1 MKKVLSVLSVATLS
15 LSLVLVSCGSK
26 PEGQPGGA
34 NQGGAEGGAQGGAAP
49 TARIGMVTDVG
60 GVNDNSFNQSAWEG
74 LQKLQK
80 DLNLPQD
87 NVSYL
92 QSTSDADY
100 IPNLTQ
106 FVKDKWDLTWGIGF
120 VIGDHVKKVATE
132 NPDSKLAIIDAEV
145 DAPNVESVLFK
156 EHEGSFLAGVV
167 AAKMSKSKKV
177 GFVGGMEIPVI
188 KRFEVGFE
196 AGVKAADPSVEV
208 VKVYT
213 GAFDKP
219 DLGKSTASQMYGQGV
234 DIIFHASGA
243 TGDGVFNEAKD
254 RKSKGENVW
263 VIGVDKDQSL
273 TFGDEVTL
281 TSMVKRVDEAVYRVS
296 KDVIDGKFEGGKIVW
311 LGLAEDGVGL
321 AETSKKNV
329 PEDVLKLADEFKQK
343 IVKGEIT
350 VPEK

>member
-1 MKKVLSVLSVATLS
+1 MKKVLSVLSVAALS
-15 LSLVLVSCGSK
+15 LSLVLAGCGGK
-26 PEGQPGGA
+26 TEGQQGAA
-34 NQGGAEGGAQGGAAP
+34 NQGEGQAAAP
-49 TARIGMVTDVG
+49 NARIGMVTDVG

-80 DLNLPQD
+80 DLNLPQE
-87 NVSYL
+87 NVNYL

-120 VIGDHVKKVATE
+120 LMGDHVKKVASE
-132 NPDSKLAIIDAEV
+132 NPDAKLAIIDAEV

-156 EHEGSFLAGVV
+156 EHEGSFLVGVV

-188 KRFEVGFE
+188 KRFEAGFE
-196 AGVKAADPSVEV
+196 AGVKAADPSVQV
-208 VKVYT
+208 VKVYA

-219 DLGKSTASQMYGQGV
+219 DQGKSIASQMYDQGV
-234 DIIFHASGA
+234 DIVFHASGA
-243 TGDGVFNEAKD
+243 TGDGVFNEAKA
-254 RKSKGENVW
+254 RKSKGQQVW

-273 TFGDEVTL
+273 TFGDDITL

-296 KDVIDGKFEGGKIVW
+296 KDVIDGKFKGGIVW
-311 LGLAEDGVGL
+311 LGLKENGVGL
-321 AETSKKNV
+321 ADTSNKNV
-329 PEDVLKLADEFKQK
+329 PADVLKLVDEYKQK
-343 IVKGEIT
+343 IVNGEIK
-350 VPEK
+350 VPETPQQ

>member
-15 LSLVLVSCGSK
+15 LSLVLAGCGSK
-26 PEGQPGGA
+26 PEAQPQGQAG
-34 NQGGAEGGAQGGAAP
+34 QGGATGGAAAP
-49 TARIGMVTDVG
+49 TAKIGMVTDVG

-74 LQKLQK
+74 LQKLQT
-80 DLNLPQD
+80 DLNMPKD
-87 NVSYL
+87 NVNYL
-92 QSTSDADY
+92 QSTSDAEY
-100 IPNLTQ
+100 VPNLTQ

-120 VIGDHVKKVATE
+120 LMGDHLKKVADE
-132 NPDSKLAIIDAEV
+132 NKDAKLAIIDAEV

-167 AAKMSKSKKV
+167 AAKMTKTKKV
-177 GFVGGMEIPVI
+177 GFVGGVEIPVI
-188 KRFEVGFE
+188 KRFELGFE
-196 AGVKAADPSVEV
+196 AGVKAVDPSVQV
-208 VKVYT
+208 IKVYT

-219 DLGKSTASQMYGQGV
+219 DVGKSTASSIYGQGA
-234 DIIFHASGA
+234 DIIFHASGG

-254 RKSKGENVW
+254 RKAKGENVW

-281 TSMVKRVDEAVYRVS
+281 TSMVKRVDQAVFKVS
-296 KDVIDGKFEGGKIVW
+296 KDLIDGKFEGGKIVW

-321 AETSKKNV
+321 ADTSKKNV
-329 PEDVLKLADEFKQK
+329 PEDVLKLVDEYKQK

>member
-15 LSLVLVSCGSK
+15 LSLVLAGCGTK
-26 PEGQPGGA
+26 QEGQPQGQAGG
-34 NQGGAEGGAQGGAAP
+34 EGGAAGGAAP
-49 TARIGMVTDVG
+49 TIKVGMVTDVG

-74 LQKLQK
+74 LQKLQTE
-80 DLNLPQD
+80 LNLPKD
-87 NVSYL
+87 NVNYL
-92 QSTSDADY
+92 QSTSDAEY
-100 IPNLTQ
+100 VPNLTQ

-120 VIGDHVKKVATE
+120 LMGDHLKKVADE
-132 NPDSKLAIIDAEV
+132 NKDAKLAIIDAEV
-145 DAPNVESVLFK
+145 QAPNVESVLFK

-177 GFVGGMEIPVI
+177 GFVGGVEIPVI
-188 KRFEVGFE
+188 KRFELGFE
-196 AGVKAADPSVEV
+196 AGVKAVDPSVEV
-208 VKVYT
+208 IKVYT

-219 DLGKSTASQMYGQGV
+219 DLGKSTASQMYGQGA
-234 DIIFHASGA
+234 DIIFHASGG

-254 RKSKGENVW
+254 RKAKGENVW

-273 TFGDEVTL
+273 TFGDEITL
-281 TSMVKRVDEAVYRVS
+281 TSMVKRVDQAVFTVS
-296 KDVIDGKFEGGKIVW
+296 KDLAEGKFEGGKIKW

-321 AETSKKNV
+321 ADTSSKNV
-329 PEDVLKLADEFKQK
+329 PADVLKLVDEYKQK

>member
-15 LSLVLVSCGSK
+15 LSLVLAGCGSK
-26 PEGQPGGA
+26 EAQPQNGGS
-34 NQGGAEGGAQGGAAP
+34 NSGAEGGAK
-49 TARIGMVTDVG
+49 TAIRIGMVTDVG

-74 LQKLQK
+74 LQRFQA
-80 DLNLPQD
+80 DMNLPKD
-87 NVSYL
+87 SVNYL
-92 QSTSDADY
+92 QSTSDAEY
-100 IPNLTQ
+100 VPNLTQ

-120 VIGDHVKKVATE
+120 LMGDHLKKVADE
-132 NPDSKLAIIDAEV
+132 NKDAKLAIIDAEV

-156 EHEGSFLAGVV
+156 EHEGSYLAGIV
-167 AAKMSKSKKV
+167 AAKMSKTKTV
-177 GFVGGMEIPVI
+177 GFVGGVEIPVI

-196 AGVKAADPSVEV
+196 AGVKAVDPSVKV
-208 VKVYT
+208 IKVYT

-219 DLGKSTASQMYGQGV
+219 DLGKSTASQMYDQGA
-234 DIIFHASGA
+234 DIIFHASGG

-254 RKSKGENVW
+254 RKAKGQDVW

-273 TFGDEVTL
+273 TFGDEITL

-296 KDVIDGKFEGGKIVW
+296 KDVAEGKFEGGKIKW

-321 AETSKKNV
+321 ASTSTKNV
-329 PEDVLKLADEFKQK
+329 PEDVLKLVEEYKQK

-350 VPEK
+350 VPDK

>member
-15 LSLVLVSCGSK
+15 LSLVLAGCGSK
-26 PEGQPGGA
+26 QEGQP
-34 NQGGAEGGAQGGAAP
+34 QGQGEQGGAAGGAAP
-49 TARIGMVTDVG
+49 NVRIGMVTDVG

-80 DLNLPQD
+80 DLNLPTE
-87 NVSYL
+87 NVNYL
-92 QSTSDADY
+92 QSTSDAEY
-100 IPNLTQ
+100 VPNLTQ

-120 VIGDHVKKVATE
+120 LMGDHLKKVADE
-132 NPDSKLAIIDAEV
+132 NKDAKLAIIDAEV
-145 DAPNVESVLFK
+145 QAPNVESVLFK

-167 AAKMSKSKKV
+167 AAKMSKTKKV
-177 GFVGGMEIPVI
+177 GFVGGVEIPVI

-196 AGVKAADPSVEV
+196 QGVKAADPSVQV
-208 VKVYT
+208 VKIYA

-219 DLGKSTASQMYGQGV
+219 DQGKSAAATLFGQGA
-234 DIIFHASGA
+234 DIIFHAAGG

-254 RKSKGENVW
+254 RKSKGQNVW

-273 TFGDEVTL
+273 TFGDDITL

-296 KDVIDGKFEGGKIVW
+296 KDVIDGKFQGGKIVW

-321 AETSKKNV
+321 ADTSSKNV
-329 PEDVLKLADEFKQK
+329 PEDVLKLVDEYKQK
-343 IVKGEIT
+343 IVKGEIK
-350 VPEK
+350 VADK

>member
-15 LSLVLVSCGSK
+15 LSLVLAGCGSK
-26 PEGQPGGA
+26 PEAQPQGQA
-34 NQGGAEGGAQGGAAP
+34 STGGAEGSAQ
-49 TARIGMVTDVG
+49 TAIRVGMVTDVG

-74 LQKLQK
+74 LQRLQTE
-80 DLNLPQD
+80 LNLPKE
-87 NVSYL
+87 NVNYL
-92 QSTSDADY
+92 QSTSDAEY
-100 IPNLTQ
+100 VPNLTQ

-120 VIGDHVKKVATE
+120 LMGDHLKKVADE
-132 NPDSKLAIIDAEV
+132 NKDAKLAIIDAEV

-167 AAKMSKSKKV
+167 AAKMSKTKTV
-177 GFVGGMEIPVI
+177 GFVGGVEIPVI
-188 KRFEVGFE
+188 KRFELGFE
-196 AGVKAADPSVEV
+196 AGVKAVDPNVKV
-208 VKVYT
+208 IKVYT

-219 DLGKSTASQMYGQGV
+219 DLGKSTASQMYGQGA
-234 DIIFHASGA
+234 DIIFHASGG

-254 RKSKGENVW
+254 RKAKGEDVW

-281 TSMVKRVDEAVYRVS
+281 TSMVKRVDEAVFRVS
-296 KDVIDGKFEGGKIVW
+296 KDLSEGKFEGGKIKW

-321 AETSKKNV
+321 ASTSSKNV
-329 PEDVLKLADEFKQK
+329 PEDVLKLVDEFKEK

-350 VPEK
+350 VPDK

>member
-15 LSLVLVSCGSK
+15 LSLVLAGCGSK
-26 PEGQPGGA
+26 PEAQPQGQAGGSTGGA
-34 NQGGAEGGAQGGAAP
+34 AGGAAP
-49 TARIGMVTDVG
+49 TVKIGMVTDVG

-74 LQKLQK
+74 LQKLQTE
-80 DLNLPQD
+80 LNLPKD
-87 NVSYL
+87 NVNYL
-92 QSTSDADY
+92 QSTSDAEY
-100 IPNLTQ
+100 VPNLTQ

-120 VIGDHVKKVATE
+120 LMGDHLKKVADE
-132 NPDSKLAIIDAEV
+132 NKDAKLAIIDAEV

-167 AAKMSKSKKV
+167 AAKMSKTKKV
-177 GFVGGMEIPVI
+177 GFVGGVEIPVI
-188 KRFEVGFE
+188 KRFELGFE
-196 AGVKAADPSVEV
+196 AGVKAVDPSVQV
-208 VKVYT
+208 LKVYT

-219 DLGKSTASQMYGQGV
+219 DLGKSTASQMYGQGA
-234 DIIFHASGA
+234 DIIFHASGG

-254 RKSKGENVW
+254 RKAKGENVW

-273 TFGDEVTL
+273 TFGDDITL
-281 TSMVKRVDEAVYRVS
+281 TSMVKRVDQAVFKVS
-296 KDVIDGKFEGGKIVW
+296 KDLIDGKFEGGKIVW

-321 AETSKKNV
+321 ADTSKKNV
-329 PEDVLKLADEFKQK
+329 PEDVLKLVDDYKQK

>member
-1 MKKVLSVLSVATLS
+1 MKKVLSVLSVTALS
-15 LSLVLVSCGSK
+15 LSLVLAGCGSK
-26 PEGQPGGA
+26 PEAQPQGQAGGA
-34 NQGGAEGGAQGGAAP
+34 TGGAAGGAAP
-49 TARIGMVTDVG
+49 TVKIGMVTDVG

-74 LQKLQK
+74 LQKLQT
-80 DLNLPQD
+80 DLNLPND
-87 NVSYL
+87 NVNYL

-100 IPNLTQ
+100 VPNLTQ

-120 VIGDHVKKVATE
+120 LMGDHLKKVADE
-132 NPDSKLAIIDAEV
+132 NKDAKLAIIDAEV

-167 AAKMSKSKKV
+167 AAKMTKTKTV
-177 GFVGGMEIPVI
+177 GFVGGVEIPVI
-188 KRFEVGFE
+188 KRFELGFE
-196 AGVKAADPSVEV
+196 AGVKAVDPSVKV
-208 VKVYT
+208 LKVYT

-219 DLGKSTASQMYGQGV
+219 DLGKSTASQMYGQGA
-234 DIIFHASGA
+234 DIIFHASGG

-254 RKSKGENVW
+254 RKAKGENVW

-296 KDVIDGKFEGGKIVW
+296 KDLIDGKFQGGIKW

-321 AETSKKNV
+321 ASTSNKNV
-329 PEDVLKLADEFKQK
+329 PEDVLKLVDEYKQK